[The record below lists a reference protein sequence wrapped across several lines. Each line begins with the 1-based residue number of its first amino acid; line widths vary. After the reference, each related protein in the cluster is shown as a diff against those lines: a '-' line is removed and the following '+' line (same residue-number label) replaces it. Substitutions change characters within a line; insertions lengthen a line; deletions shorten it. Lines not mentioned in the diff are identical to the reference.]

1 MSSNVVSLRGN
12 ARNRRLAD
20 RAQPKQGI
28 VKPGLAGGHYKP
40 LSDHDITRIH
50 QTALTILE
58 EIGMGNATP
67 EIIETATA
75 KGAFM
80 SDQGRLCFPR
90 ALVEDLIASAN
101 KDFILY
107 ARDPKHD
114 AHIKDGHV
122 YFRTTG
128 EAVSVLDYKT
138 RSTRSST
145 LLDVYDFAR
154 LADQLSNVHTF
165 GQTVVATEYSH
176 DAFLQDMNVLYAQIS
191 GTQKHSAVST
201 ATPAHVDAYIN
212 MLDIVAGGEGE
223 FVKRPFVL
231 FGGCPVVSPLRFGT
245 ENADVLV
252 RCAKRGVPY
261 DIAVASQAGATAPAA
276 LAGSLAQTFAET
288 LAAMAVFSIINP
300 TAPFLMGSWPFIS
313 DLRTGSFTG
322 GSGEQ
327 ALVSAASAQLINF
340 YGLPSSLSACMTD
353 SKLPDNQAGFEK
365 AITASLV
372 AHAGGNYIGEAFGML
387 GSLMACSFEAM
398 IIDNDMVGNIL
409 RTLRGIEVNDATL
422 SLEVIRETVNDTGHF
437 LGHPQTLDLMESEYL
452 YPRIADR
459 QSYGLWEQTGKK
471 DAFER
476 VHEEAKKIL
485 SSHYPSYLDPGVDEK
500 IRAAFPIML
509 KPEDM
514 RAGNGRWS

>member
-1 MSSNVVSLRGN
+1 MTNVINMKTS
-12 ARNRRLAD
+12 ARSKRLAQ
-20 RAQPKQGI
+20 RMQPKAG
-28 VKPGLAGGHYKP
+28 VVRPGMAGGHYKP
-40 LSDHDITRIH
+40 LSDHEIRLIH

-67 EIIETATA
+67 DIIEVATS

-80 SDQGRLCFPR
+80 SSQGRLCFPK
-90 ALVEDLIASAN
+90 ALVEDLIDKAN
-101 KDFILY
+101 KDFILH
-107 ARDPKHD
+107 ARNPEYD
-114 AHIKDGHV
+114 AHIKDGNV

-128 EAVSVLDYKT
+128 EAVTVLNYET
-138 RSTRSST
+138 RTTRPST
-145 LLDVYDFAR
+145 LQDVYDFAR
-154 LADQLSNVHTF
+154 LADQLSNIHTF
-165 GQTVVATEYSH
+165 GQTVVATEYSQ
-176 DAFLQDMNVLYAQIS
+176 DVYAQDMSVLYAQIS
-191 GTQKHSAVST
+191 GTQKHTAVST
-201 ATPAHVDAYIN
+201 ATADHVNAYIK
-212 MLDIVAGGEGE
+212 MLDMVAGGEGE

-245 ENADVLV
+245 ENAEVLV
-252 RCAKRGVPY
+252 RCARLGVPY

-288 LAAMAVFSIINP
+288 LAAMAVFHLINP
-300 TAPFLMGSWPFIS
+300 ASPFLMGSWPFIS

-353 SKLPDNQAGFEK
+353 SKLPDNQAGYEK

-398 IIDNDMVGNIL
+398 IIDNDMVGNIM
-409 RTLRGIEVNDATL
+409 RTIRGIEVNDETL
-422 SLEVIRETVNDTGHF
+422 SLDVIRETVNGAGHF
-437 LGHPQTLDLMESEYL
+437 LGHAQTLQLMESEYL
-452 YPRIADR
+452 YPLNADR

-471 DAFER
+471 DALDR
-476 VHEEAKKIL
+476 AHEQAKKML
-485 SSHYPSYLDPGVDEK
+485 SNYYPTYIDPKIDEQ

-509 KPEDM
+509 KQEDM
-514 RAGNGRWS
+514 RAGNGRW